1 MLWTDAAG
9 AVAAVPVELPPEPVV
24 PAELTPV
31 ELTAPVPGVASVEHG
46 VALVAQGLAELL
58 GASAGPLG
66 TAELVAGL
74 RGVEAAAC
82 QGAAVSHRLL
92 AQCEQQRTAT
102 VLGHRSLEVLLRQ
115 MLRISAVDAQA
126 RIRAA
131 RVCGPRWSLS
141 GEVLGAVH
149 PVTAAA
155 AGAGV
160 IGVEH
165 TRVITQ
171 ILHRLPARLDPA
183 VYAAAERSLASF
195 AATLNPEGVVAV
207 GQRLLAHLDPDGQ
220 LSDDDDRARRRGLG
234 FGPQGVDLMSGMSA
248 TLTPVCRAKLDA
260 VFAKLACPGA
270 PTAPHTSGA
279 GDSGELGA
287 EPDAVAVAA
296 DTRTQAQRNHDGLQ
310 ALCDLVLGSPRLGSH
325 RGLPVT
331 AIITMTLT
339 EVEHAAGVATT
350 ASGGT
355 LPIADALTMAQR
367 AHPVLVVFDHHGR
380 ALHLGRGTRL
390 ANADQRLALIA
401 TERGCSKPGCTVPA
415 DRCQVHHIRQW
426 ADDGATNID
435 NLTLAC
441 PSDHAHI
448 NPSPTGWATTTGGD
462 PHHRGHCAWTA
473 PTHLDPT
480 HTPHINHSHHPER
493 LLHTH
498 RHHHPN
504 HPDHP
509 DDRDD
514 RGDKPP

>member
-1 MLWTDAAG
+1 
-9 AVAAVPVELPPEPVV
+9 
-24 PAELTPV
+24 
-31 ELTAPVPGVASVEHG
+31 
-46 VALVAQGLAELL
+46 
-58 GASAGPLG
+58 
-66 TAELVAGL
+66 
-74 RGVEAAAC
+74 
-82 QGAAVSHRLL
+82 
-92 AQCEQQRTAT
+92 
-102 VLGHRSLEVLLRQ
+102 
-115 MLRISAVDAQA
+115 
-126 RIRAA
+126 
-131 RVCGPRWSLS
+131 
-141 GEVLGAVH
+141 
-149 PVTAAA
+149 
-155 AGAGV
+155 
-160 IGVEH
+160 
-165 TRVITQ
+165 
-171 ILHRLPARLDPA
+171 
-183 VYAAAERSLASF
+183 
-195 AATLNPEGVVAV
+195 
-207 GQRLLAHLDPDGQ
+207 
-220 LSDDDDRARRRGLG
+220 
-234 FGPQGVDLMSGMSA
+234 MSA

-270 PTAPHTSGA
+270 ATAPHTSGA
-279 GDSGELGA
+279 GDPGGLGV

-339 EVEHAAGVATT
+339 ELEHAAGVATT

-367 AHPVLVVFDHHGR
+367 AHPVLVVVDHHGR

-448 NPSPTGWATTTGGD
+448 NPSPTGWVTTTGGD

-480 HTPHINHSHHPER
+480 HTPQVNHSHHPER
-493 LLHTH
+493 LLHPH

-504 HPDHP
+504 DGHR
-509 DDRDD
+509 DDRDE
-514 RGDKPP
+514 PP